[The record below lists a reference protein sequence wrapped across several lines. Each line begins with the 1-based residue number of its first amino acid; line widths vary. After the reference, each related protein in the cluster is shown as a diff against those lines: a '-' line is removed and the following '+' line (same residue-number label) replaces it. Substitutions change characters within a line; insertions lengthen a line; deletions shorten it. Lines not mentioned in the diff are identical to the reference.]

1 MTLQEIMMQK
11 TKVKSLIVFVFL
23 LTLFYGFTFIL
34 IDFID
39 TPVSSIKDIFLVS
52 LRWGYMV
59 AMTAVLLYFLSVNK
73 YIFAVTFPILSVLCS
88 VLSYYKLTFHVE
100 LTQMVIDLALVNDF
114 RTSFD
119 AISWQLVLL
128 IIIILLL
135 SILTVIYRFKH
146 IKVKYGFLQL
156 IAFFLLLFFI
166 DSNYTISKPLVRH
179 TPYSIYYSF
188 KSYFENKRL
197 IAETR
202 PDFQEKVQC
211 KSDSITVV
219 FVLGESLSAKN
230 MQINGYKR
238 NTTPYICKEKNL
250 INLSHIYSEYGYTHE
265 SVPYILTRA
274 DHQHPDIGYEE
285 RSFISL
291 FKKAGF
297 KTTWLANQESINTFV
312 YFMNECD
319 TLINV
324 SNGKSLFIFSKWLD
338 EDILP
343 HYKKVLKNGLAKQFL
358 LVHTVGSHWYYNNH
372 YPERFKKY
380 NPVTQSKIVS
390 SNSHEEIINAYDNT
404 ILYSDYIWHL
414 LINELRHRNAILI
427 YLSDHS
433 ENLGEDGHY
442 THGDGDW
449 PAQHYPGGFVW
460 YSDKF
465 KSLYPDKI
473 SHLEQNKDK
482 AYNTSFLFYSILD
495 AGDIYSS
502 FLNHPENI
510 FR

>member
-1 MTLQEIMMQK
+1 MMIQK
-11 TKVKSLIVFVFL
+11 DRVKSFIVFILL

-39 TPVSSIKDIFLVS
+39 TPVNNIKDTLYVS
-52 LRWGYMV
+52 AKCGYMMV
-59 AMTAVLLYFLSVNK
+59 MTAILLYFLSVNK
-73 YIFAVTFPILSVLCS
+73 YIFAITFPTLSVLCGI
-88 VLSYYKLTFHVE
+88 LSYYKLTFHVE

-119 AISWQLVLL
+119 AISWQLILL
-128 IIIILLL
+128 VIIILVL
-135 SILTVIYRFKH
+135 SVLVVVYRFKK
-146 IKVKYGFLQL
+146 IKVKYGLLQL
-156 IAFFLLLFFI
+156 IVLFLLLLFI
-166 DSNYTISKPLVRH
+166 DSNFTLSQPLVRH
-179 TPYSIYYSF
+179 TPYSIFYSF
-188 KSYFENKRL
+188 QSYFENKRI
-197 IAETR
+197 IAENR
-202 PDFQEKVQC
+202 PYFQEQVRC
-211 KSDSITVV
+211 NSDSLTVV

-238 NTTPYICKEKNL
+238 NTTPFICNEKNL
-250 INLSHIYSEYGYTHE
+250 INLPHVYSEFGYTHE

-274 DHQHPDIGYEE
+274 DHKNPEKGYEE

-291 FKKAGF
+291 LKKAGF
-297 KTTWLANQESINTFV
+297 QTAWLANQESVNTFV
-312 YFMNECD
+312 FFMNECD

-343 HYKKVLKNGLAKQFL
+343 HYKKVLNYGIAKQFL
-358 LVHTVGSHWYYNNH
+358 LVHTIGSHWYYNNH
-372 YPERFKKY
+372 YPDSFKKFR
-380 NPVTQSKIVS
+380 PVTQSKIVS
-390 SNSHEEIINAYDNT
+390 SNSHEDIINSYDNT
-404 ILYSDYIWHL
+404 VLYSDYIWHL
-414 LINELRHRNAILI
+414 LINELRQRNAILI

-449 PAQHYPGGFVW
+449 PAQHYPGCFVW
-460 YSDKF
+460 YSDRF
-465 KSLYPDKI
+465 KSLYPEKI

-482 AYNTSFLFYSILD
+482 DYNTSFLFYSILD
-495 AGDIYSS
+495 AADIVSS
-502 FLNHPENI
+502 YLNHPENI

>member
-1 MTLQEIMMQK
+1 MIQK
-11 TKVKSLIVFVFL
+11 DRVKSFIVFILL

-39 TPVSSIKDIFLVS
+39 TPVNNIKDTLYVFAKC
-52 LRWGYMV
+52 GYMMV
-59 AMTAVLLYFLSVNK
+59 MTAILLYFLSVNK
-73 YIFAVTFPILSVLCS
+73 YIFAITFPTLSVLCGI
-88 VLSYYKLTFHVE
+88 LSYYKLTFHVE

-119 AISWQLVLL
+119 AISWQLILL
-128 IIIILLL
+128 VIIILVL
-135 SILTVIYRFKH
+135 SVLVVVYRFKK
-146 IKVKYGFLQL
+146 IKVKYGLLQL
-156 IAFFLLLFFI
+156 IVLFLLLLFI
-166 DSNYTISKPLVRH
+166 DSNFTLSQPLVRH
-179 TPYSIYYSF
+179 TPYSIFYSF
-188 KSYFENKRL
+188 QSYFENKRI
-197 IAETR
+197 IAENR
-202 PDFQEKVQC
+202 PYFQEQVRC
-211 KSDSITVV
+211 NSDSLTVV

-238 NTTPYICKEKNL
+238 NTTPFICNEKNL
-250 INLSHIYSEYGYTHE
+250 INLPHVYSEFGYTHE

-274 DHQHPDIGYEE
+274 DHKNPEKGYEE

-291 FKKAGF
+291 LKKAGF
-297 KTTWLANQESINTFV
+297 QTAWLANQESVNTFV
-312 YFMNECD
+312 FFMNECD

-343 HYKKVLKNGLAKQFL
+343 HYKKVLNYGIAKQFL
-358 LVHTVGSHWYYNNH
+358 LVHTIGSHWYYNNH
-372 YPERFKKY
+372 YPDSFKKFR
-380 NPVTQSKIVS
+380 PVTQSKIVS
-390 SNSHEEIINAYDNT
+390 SNSHEDIINSYDNT
-404 ILYSDYIWHL
+404 VLYSDYIWHL
-414 LINELRHRNAILI
+414 LINELRQRNAILI

-449 PAQHYPGGFVW
+449 PAQHYPGCFVW
-460 YSDKF
+460 YSDRF
-465 KSLYPDKI
+465 KSLYPEKI

-482 AYNTSFLFYSILD
+482 DYNTSFLFYSILD
-495 AGDIYSS
+495 AADIVSS
-502 FLNHPENI
+502 YLNHPENI

>member
-1 MTLQEIMMQK
+1 MTLQEMMMQK

-59 AMTAVLLYFLSVNK
+59 VMTAVLLYFLSVNK
-73 YIFAVTFPILSVLCS
+73 YIFAFTFPVLSVLCG

-202 PDFQEKVQC
+202 PDFKEEVQC

-250 INLSHIYSEYGYTHE
+250 INLSHIY
-265 SVPYILTRA
+265 
-274 DHQHPDIGYEE
+274 
-285 RSFISL
+285 
-291 FKKAGF
+291 
-297 KTTWLANQESINTFV
+297 
-312 YFMNECD
+312 
-319 TLINV
+319 
-324 SNGKSLFIFSKWLD
+324 
-338 EDILP
+338 
-343 HYKKVLKNGLAKQFL
+343 
-358 LVHTVGSHWYYNNH
+358 
-372 YPERFKKY
+372 
-380 NPVTQSKIVS
+380 
-390 SNSHEEIINAYDNT
+390 
-404 ILYSDYIWHL
+404 
-414 LINELRHRNAILI
+414 
-427 YLSDHS
+427 
-433 ENLGEDGHY
+433 
-442 THGDGDW
+442 
-449 PAQHYPGGFVW
+449 
-460 YSDKF
+460 
-465 KSLYPDKI
+465 
-473 SHLEQNKDK
+473 
-482 AYNTSFLFYSILD
+482 
-495 AGDIYSS
+495 
-502 FLNHPENI
+502 
-510 FR
+510 